1 MDWYLK
7 VLRNY
12 VTFTGRARR
21 KEFWMFTLFH
31 FLFLFLL
38 IFLLIYSTDN
48 FFNDDYYS
56 ESEEPNL
63 IIALLLIFYVLG
75 TFLPSVAVTVRRL
88 HDIGKSGFWYFISLV
103 PYIGS
108 FVLLI
113 LTCMDSQPRPN
124 QWGENPKGIGND
136 RLIDQ
141 IGR

>member
-63 IIALLLIFYVLG
+63 IIALLLIFLC
-75 TFLPSVAVTVRRL
+75 FR
-88 HDIGKSGFWYFISLV
+88 YFFTLCSS
-103 PYIGS
+103 YS
-108 FVLLI
+108 
-113 LTCMDSQPRPN
+113 
-124 QWGENPKGIGND
+124 
-136 RLIDQ
+136 
-141 IGR
+141 

>member
-1 MDWYLK
+1 
-7 VLRNY
+7 
-12 VTFTGRARR
+12 
-21 KEFWMFTLFH
+21 MFTLFH

-103 PYIGS
+103 PSIGS

-141 IGR
+141 IGRE

>member
-75 TFLPSVAVTVRRL
+75 TFLPSVAVTV
-88 HDIGKSGFWYFISLV
+88 
-103 PYIGS
+103 
-108 FVLLI
+108 
-113 LTCMDSQPRPN
+113 
-124 QWGENPKGIGND
+124 
-136 RLIDQ
+136 
-141 IGR
+141 

>member
-1 MDWYLK
+1 M
-7 VLRNY
+7 VLAITSPKR
-12 VTFTGRARR
+12 
-21 KEFWMFTLFH
+21 W
-31 FLFLFLL
+31 FLL
-38 IFLLIYSTDN
+38 VNRIK
-48 FFNDDYYS
+48 
-56 ESEEPNL
+56 
-63 IIALLLIFYVLG
+63 
-75 TFLPSVAVTVRRL
+75 TFLPSLAVTVRRL

-124 QWGENPKGIGND
+124 QWGENLKGIGND

>member
-124 QWGENPKGIGND
+124 QWGENLKGIGND